1 MADADQ
7 VARMIA
13 EARCGSSSSRDKLF
27 ALTFPLVQ
35 AWSRD
40 WHRLLQKRHLSIRDL
55 SQDVMLVVQR
65 SFNTF
70 HGDSATAW
78 FAWVKR
84 IHFRLAV
91 ALLRTQSGSA
101 RLEMAITDTLQR
113 DDNRDFF
120 VSKDATPGTA
130 AMIREQSDRVQLV
143 LSRLDPEYQLAL
155 KLWLDGETL
164 EAHAQ
169 IVNCKIHQVRYAR
182 MKALQEFNIL
192 WNNFR
197 ITG

>member
-1 MADADQ
+1 MAEPLE
-7 VARMIA
+7 VARMIDQ
-13 EARCGSSSSRDKLF
+13 ARRGDACARENLF
-27 ALTFPLVQ
+27 ALTFPVVQ

-40 WHRLLQKRHLSIRDL
+40 WQRLLQKRHMSIRDL
-55 SQDVMLVVQR
+55 SQEAMLVVQR
-65 SFNTF
+65 CFSNFQA
-70 HGDSATAW
+70 DSATAW

-91 ALLRTQSGSA
+91 ALLRTQSGDS
-101 RLEMAITDTLQR
+101 RLEMAITDTLQP

-164 EAHAQ
+164 EDHAR
-169 IVNCKIHQVRYAR
+169 IVNCKVHQVRYAR

>member
-1 MADADQ
+1 MADAVQ

-13 EARCGSSSSRDKLF
+13 EARCGSSSSLDKLF
-27 ALTFPLVQ
+27 AMTFPLVQ

-40 WHRLLQKRHLSIRDL
+40 WHRLLQKRSLSSRDL
-55 SQDVMLVVQR
+55 SQEVMLVAQKCF
-65 SFNTF
+65 SKFQ
-70 HGDSATAW
+70 GDSATVW

-84 IHFRLAV
+84 IHFRMAV
-91 ALLRTQSGSA
+91 ALLRTQSGAA
-101 RLEMAITDTLQR
+101 RIQLAMTDTLQP
-113 DDNRDFF
+113 DDNREIF

-130 AMIREQSDRVQLV
+130 AIIREQSDRVQLV
-143 LSRLDPEYQLAL
+143 LSRLLPEYQLAL

-182 MKALQEFNIL
+182 MKALQEFNAL
-192 WNNFR
+192 WNTLR